1 MCDYCIRSET
11 IAEIEARH
19 GVRWCD
25 SCNRYYPI
33 DSRRCSVCEV
43 LGQVDEI
50 ASRAVNSSPVPE
62 FVPSVGDGILA

>member
-1 MCDYCIRSET
+1 MCDYCIRTET

-43 LGQVDEI
+43 LDQADEI
-50 ASRAVNSSPVPE
+50 ASRAANATTSE
-62 FVPSVGDGILA
+62 FVRSVGDGILA